1 VTGIA
6 FGFPK
11 GGPIKQKM
19 PLGANR
25 STVFFISSFA
35 YKNKIFD
42 DFGETKTPTFV
53 RAFFA
58 LRRDRDSL
66 QYAFIVQIRRISRGT
81 VHFMTKFFILEFIA
95 K

>member
-11 GGPIKQKM
+11 GGPIKQNM

-25 STVFFISSFA
+25 STVFFISPFA

-42 DFGETKTPTFV
+42 ASGKQKTPTFV

-58 LRRDRDSL
+58 LRSDRILRSML
-66 QYAFIVQIRRISRGT
+66 LLF
-81 VHFMTKFFILEFIA
+81 KFAGFQGVLSIL
-95 K
+95 